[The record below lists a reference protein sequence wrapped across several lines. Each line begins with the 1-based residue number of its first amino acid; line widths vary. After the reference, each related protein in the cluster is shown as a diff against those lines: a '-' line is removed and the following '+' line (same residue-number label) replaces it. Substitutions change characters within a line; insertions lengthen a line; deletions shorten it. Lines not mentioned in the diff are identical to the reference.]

1 MKLLLGK
8 MEDKLKELEDNSV
21 DSVVTDPPY
30 GISFMGKGWDHGV
43 PDASMWKEVFRVL
56 KPGGHVV
63 SFSSARTYHRS
74 TVAIEDA
81 GFEIR
86 DQLMWVY
93 GSGFP
98 KSHNIGKTYNRKFGD
113 KQDWTIDWDVD
124 WKTLGDG
131 LFEHPETGKT
141 YRGVPDM
148 RGDKIHS
155 LDGTVDRPIIYSL
168 IDGEQENPYTGW
180 GTALKPSHEPIT
192 LARKPL
198 SEKTVVANSIKWGL
212 GGVNIDA
219 SRLPDENRWPA
230 NFIHDGCFDQ
240 ADWGKYFYV
249 PKVSKKDRNEGL
261 DHLEPQEW
269 KSTVC
274 QPERDRRPFNPSQN
288 THPTV
293 KPTDLMHYLIRL
305 ITPAGGLVLDP
316 FMGSGSTGKAA
327 VRFGYDFVGIEMEPQ
342 SFDVAKARIEH
353 EL

>member
-43 PDASMWKEVFRVL
+43 PDASMWAEVFRVL

-93 GSGFP
+93 ATGFP
-98 KSHNIGKTYNRKFGD
+98 AGSTDLGKATD
-113 KQDWTIDWDVD
+113 K
-124 WKTLGDG
+124 KLGR
-131 LFEHPETGKT
+131 ERTVTSTET
-141 YRGVPDM
+141 VPDM
-148 RGDKIHS
+148 RGNKTTSIGGSIDRGTMEHTYTKG
-155 LDGTVDRPIIYSL
+155 DGQF
-168 IDGEQENPYTGW
+168 EGW
-180 GTALKPSHEPIT
+180 GTRLKPAHEPIT

-198 SEKTVVANSIKWGL
+198 SEKTVTANCIKWGL
-212 GGVNIDA
+212 GGINIDD

-240 ADWGKYFYV
+240 ADWGKCFYV

-261 DHLEPQEW
+261 SGTEDGLLA
-269 KSTVC
+269 
-274 QPERDRRPFNPSQN
+274 N

-293 KPTDLMHYLIRL
+293 KPTQLMHYLIRMV
-305 ITPAGGLVLDP
+305 TPAGGLVLDP

-327 VRFGYDFVGIEMEPQ
+327 VRFGYDFVGIEMEQQ